1 MKKKIVY
8 LMIMVAVAV
17 MSLPDM
23 SVCYAADNGS
33 DILMFY
39 DFNEYVT
46 DGLNGTP
53 VDSKWTYWCNR
64 TNFGSGI
71 GEDAGTLQVSS
82 GGTPALRFD
91 DDIKSGTLH
100 ISFDAKTSTQSA
112 KSYVYM
118 FRSPNSF
125 ETADKT
131 VYGRPLHINREPNK
145 LSWMANVLAWDN
157 YTFYGRDDFSTD
169 QWHRYDL
176 VRVSNGSKPVWKY
189 YVDGNMINED
199 SASGESEQNTWCFI
213 GIYVESGSIWLDNLR
228 VERTMSSLSLGA
240 SLEND
245 RVDRENGEITVKFT
259 EPVDPTEFTKTN
271 FTVTKV
277 SSGERIENFN
287 LKDVNSD
294 SVTINFNGELE
305 SGAYNIALSDRIRG
319 LVSDANMTKTL
330 LFRTKPKTINIDGT
344 DVIYPEIENIEFLNY
359 DGAASDTDNMVTTA
373 TTKIRLKF
381 NTVVNTDNIRDFIT
395 FTQDSENV
403 EYTIS
408 QTTDNTGENE
418 KSVVDLMLI
427 NMLKPSRKCV
437 FELKPGIRSA
447 IESTVVS
454 ENGEECSFMTD
465 MDTIFKV
472 YENSVDSESGKYSV
486 KIVKNDKSEIK
497 LTAMAA
503 VYETIKDSETG
514 TEYKKLIECKYFP
527 IVIASD
533 EILNVEKECDLTTD
547 LTRNDIS
554 VSVYLIEYPNMVSFE
569 NN

>member
-1 MKKKIVY
+1 MKKIIVRF
-8 LMIMVAVAV
+8 MTIAVVTFCLSGA
-17 MSLPDM
+17 LN
-23 SVCYAADNGS
+23 CYAADS
-33 DILMFY
+33 ETEVLMFY
-39 DFNEYVT
+39 DFDDYVT
-46 DGLNGTP
+46 EGMDGTP
-53 VDSKWTYWCNR
+53 IDSKWTYWNNR
-64 TNFGSGI
+64 TNFGSGT
-71 GEDAGTLQVSS
+71 GEEAGTLKVSA
-82 GGTPALRFD
+82 GGAPVLRID
-91 DDIKSGTLH
+91 DDVKFGSLH
-100 ISFDAKTSTQSA
+100 ISFEAKTSAQSA
-112 KSYVYM
+112 ASYVYV
-118 FRSPNSF
+118 FRQPNNI
-125 ETADKT
+125 ENADAT

-145 LSWMANVLAWDN
+145 LSWMPNITGWGDYN
-157 YTFYGRDDFSTD
+157 YYEEDGFSTD

-176 VRVSNGSKPVWKY
+176 VRSTSGSKPVWKY
-189 YVDGNMINED
+189 YVDGKMINAD
-199 SASGESEQNTWCFI
+199 SQSGEAEQNTWCCV
-213 GIYVESGSIWLDNLR
+213 GIYTASGSIWLDNLR

-344 DVIYPEIENIEFLNY
+344 DIIYPEIENIEFLNY

-437 FELKPGIRSA
+437 FELKPGLCSA
-447 IESTVVS
+447 IESSVTS
-454 ENGEECSFMTD
+454 ENGEECRFMTD

-472 YENSVDSESGKYSV
+472 YENSVDSEGGKYSV
-486 KIVKNDKSEIK
+486 KIAKNNKSEVK

-503 VYETIKDSETG
+503 IYETISDPKNGEK
-514 TEYKKLIECKYFP
+514 YKKLIECKYFP
-527 IVIASD
+527 IQIKAD
-533 EILNVEKECDLTTD
+533 EIVNLEKECALTTD
-547 LTRNDIS
+547 LTRSDIS
-554 VSVYLIEYPNMVSFE
+554 VSVYLIEYPNMVPFE